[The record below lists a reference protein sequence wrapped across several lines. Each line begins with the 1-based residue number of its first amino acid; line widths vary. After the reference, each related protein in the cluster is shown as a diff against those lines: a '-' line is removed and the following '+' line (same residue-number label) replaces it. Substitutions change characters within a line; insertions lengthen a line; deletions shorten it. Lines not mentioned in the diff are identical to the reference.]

1 MSEICPKCGLPK
13 ELCTCSQIVMQEQ
26 LVKVSIEK
34 RRYGKPV
41 TLVRGINFDELTKQE
56 ISDLVKSLKTK
67 LACGGTYDKKEK
79 QIELQGSHKEAVK
92 ELLHKKGFKVE
103 GYEKKEEKAEVTDE
117 MTEDMLKVKMPGE
130 EDGNKEY

>member
-1 MSEICPKCGLPK
+1 MDVCPKCGLPK

-26 LVKVSIEK
+26 VVKVSVEK

-41 TLVRGINFDELTKQE
+41 TLIYGINFEELSKKE

-79 QIELQGSHKEAVK
+79 QIELQGSHKDAVK
-92 ELLHKKGFKVE
+92 ELLHKMGFKVE
-103 GYEKKEEKAEVTDE
+103 GYIKKEKEEVK
-117 MTEDMLKVKMPGE
+117 EDMLKAEIPEVE
-130 EDGNKEY
+130 EDGNKEH